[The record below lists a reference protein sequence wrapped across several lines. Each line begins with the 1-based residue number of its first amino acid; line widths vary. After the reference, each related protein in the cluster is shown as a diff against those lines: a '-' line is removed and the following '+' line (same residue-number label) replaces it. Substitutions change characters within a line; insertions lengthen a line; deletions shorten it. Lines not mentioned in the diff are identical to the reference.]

1 MVDKPIFTCQAKEAV
16 FRFTVCM
23 LLLLSLDTQAD
34 LNLCSDMKKKKIH
47 VLSCVASIRS
57 HLSLLPFK

>member
-23 LLLLSLDTQAD
+23 LLLSLDIQTAN
-34 LNLCSDMKKKKIH
+34 LNLCSDMKEEKKKH
-47 VLSCVASIRS
+47 VLSCVALIRS
-57 HLSLLPFK
+57 DLCVAF